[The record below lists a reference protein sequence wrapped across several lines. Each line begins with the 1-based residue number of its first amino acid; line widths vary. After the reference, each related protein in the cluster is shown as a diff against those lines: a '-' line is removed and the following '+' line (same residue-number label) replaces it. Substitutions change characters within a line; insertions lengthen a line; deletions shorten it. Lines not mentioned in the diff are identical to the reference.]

1 MRAWTRA
8 VLTPG
13 DPYMR
18 TPNDKIVKVVH
29 EQVQVL
35 LAGLFALFTPAQ
47 SICGKVAAF
56 SITVECCLVQH
67 FECQKLMSM
76 LDWAWSSSIWIQ
88 HVANLFQKQLFRV
101 ELDNTLQYFYSWLG
115 DSGDFKNRFCVYS
128 PPHKGWRWHGH
139 QWSKL
144 RNRCIVKRQ
153 EWIHSDPTK
162 RHPSPTSSSQALTP
176 NRYVKLFY
184 SLMSL
189 MCNMWWL
196 IGNQCLGFLYWN
208 C

>member
-18 TPNDKIVKVVH
+18 STNDKIVKAVH

-35 LAGLFALFTPAQ
+35 LAGFFALFTPAQ
-47 SICGKVAAF
+47 SMPHMWKRSCFLYYCRV
-56 SITVECCLVQH
+56 L
-67 FECQKLMSM
+67 
-76 LDWAWSSSIWIQ
+76 SSSTLLVPKANFMLNWRWSWSMWIQ
-88 HVANLFQKQLFRV
+88 LFQKRLFCV
-101 ELDNTLQYFYSWLG
+101 ELHNTLQYFYSWLG

-144 RNRCIVKRQ
+144 RNRCTVKRQ

-162 RHPSPTSSSQALTP
+162 RRPSPTSSSQALTP
-176 NRYVKLFY
+176 NRYVTLIY

-196 IGNQCLGFLYWN
+196 IGN
-208 C
+208 